1 MSVVEKPIAIYYEH
15 PDWFRPLF
23 EELDRRSV
31 PYVRIDAAHH
41 QYDPSAIDN
50 EYALFFN
57 RMSASAYLR
66 GHGNAIFHT
75 RNYLKHLERTGTRVL
90 NGTEAFSIEI
100 SKALQL
106 NLLASLGLPYPRT
119 RVINNAT
126 KALAAA
132 RELQFPIVVK
142 PNIGGRGAGIVRY
155 DTFAALARNAR
166 EGLIELGID
175 STALVQE
182 FIPARGA
189 HINRVETLNGK
200 YLYAIRVFTTG
211 ESFNLCPAEICR
223 TEDGVPQAAGELCLA
238 DTPKSGL
245 KVEAFHP
252 PAEVIEAVERIAEA
266 ARMDMGG
273 IEYMVDERDGS
284 LTFYDINALSNF
296 VADAPRLLGFDPHAR
311 LVDYVLEEAKRCATA
326 TGSRSSVA
334 G

>member
-15 PDWFRPLF
+15 PEWFRPLF
-23 EELDRRSV
+23 EELDRRAV
-31 PYVRIDAAHH
+31 PYVRIDASRHK
-41 QYDPSAIDN
+41 YDPGAMDN

-90 NGTEAFSIEI
+90 NGTEAFSIET

-126 KALAAA
+126 EALAAA
-132 RELQFPIVVK
+132 RELQFPVVFK

-155 DTFAALARNAR
+155 ETKGALERVVE

-200 YLYAIRVFTTG
+200 YLYAIKVFTSG

-223 TEDGVPQAAGELCLA
+223 TEDGVQAAGEMCLA
-238 DTPKSGL
+238 DAPAAGL
-245 KVEAFHP
+245 KIEVFHP
-252 PAEVIEAVERIAEA
+252 PAEVIESVERIAEA

-273 IEYMVDERDGS
+273 VEYLLDDRDGS
-284 LTFYDINALSNF
+284 LKFYDINALSNF

-326 TGSRSSVA
+326 TGSRFSVA